1 MVSNLK
7 AQTDNLFQELIT
19 LLTAESKFDS
29 YNSQFLQYVQEK
41 HHFIQ
46 QNTDEAQVLEVI
58 RGINRYSDE
67 FSFTDI
73 NTKKIKVTIDNL
85 YNLANRS

>member
-46 QNTDEAQVLEVI
+46 QNTDEAEVLEAI

>member
-46 QNTDEAQVLEVI
+46 QNTDEAQVLEAI